1 MLWALLDPAWFCRTF
16 IDNMAVTQENVP
28 ERFALV
34 LGGGGLKG
42 FSHIGVLRALEERGL
57 RPAVI
62 CGTSIGSLIGAAYLG
77 GMSIDEMEAR
87 AIALT
92 QRDLFRLDH
101 MGMLARRLR
110 NRSLYL
116 EAPLRKLVD
125 AVVPKR
131 PFDTLPV
138 PLLVNTV
145 DIERGAQV
153 VWGLPGMR
161 DVSIADAVYAS
172 CALPG
177 FFPPAR
183 INDRLCVDGSVM
195 DNLPVDIAAKDTSAV
210 IAVDV
215 GSTSIAISRQLQR
228 RGFAAI
234 YIRAA
239 QIMMHSLEAEQLARW
254 GRPPM
259 LLVRP
264 PIWQYNWFTFTRTKE
279 MITAGYTATHE
290 TLDRA
295 GADWIQ
301 GRGLYPRRTIDIT
314 VDRAACI
321 GCGLCAVLAPHV
333 MRMDGDGKAEVIKS
347 PLEWSRAEG
356 DFVHQ
361 CPTDAIHVTAI
372 EGDIRRPSVQLE
384 SVEDGDEIT
393 E

>member
-1 MLWALLDPAWFCRTF
+1 MHRAVRPLDLPQL
-16 IDNMAVTQENVP
+16 TQQNVP

-57 RPAVI
+57 RPSVI
-62 CGTSIGSLIGAAYLG
+62 CGTSIGSLIGAAYLC
-77 GMSIDEMEAR
+77 GMSIDEMEKR
-87 AIALT
+87 ALALT
-92 QRDLFRLDH
+92 KRDLFRLDH
-101 MGMLARRLR
+101 IGMVARRLR

-116 EAPLRKLVD
+116 EAPLRKLVES
-125 AVVPKR
+125 VVPSR

-138 PLLVNTV
+138 PLMVNTV

-153 VWGLPGMR
+153 VWGLPGLR
-161 DVSIADAVYAS
+161 DVSVADAVYAS

-183 INDRLCVDGSVM
+183 IDGRLCVDGSVM
-195 DNLPVDIAAKDTSAV
+195 DNLPVTIAAADASAV

-234 YIRAA
+234 YIRSA
-239 QIMMHSLEAEQLARW
+239 QIMMHNLEAEQLARW

-264 PIWQYNWFTFTRTKE
+264 PIWQYNWFTFSRTQE
-279 MITAGYTATHE
+279 MIAAGYTATHE

-295 GADWIQ
+295 GADWIH
-301 GRGLYPRRTIDIT
+301 GRGVYPRRTIELT
-314 VDRAACI
+314 VDRTACI
-321 GCGLCAVLAPHV
+321 GCRLCAVLAPQY
-333 MRMDGDGKAEVIKS
+333 MRMDAQGKAEVIHS

-372 EGDIRRPSVQLE
+372 EGDIRRE
-384 SVEDGDEIT
+384 SAPIETVEDGDDIT
-393 E
+393 D

>member
-1 MLWALLDPAWFCRTF
+1 MEKHAL
-16 IDNMAVTQENVP
+16 
-28 ERFALV
+28 
-34 LGGGGLKG
+34 
-42 FSHIGVLRALEERGL
+42 
-57 RPAVI
+57 
-62 CGTSIGSLIGAAYLG
+62 
-77 GMSIDEMEAR
+77 
-87 AIALT
+87 ALT
-92 QRDLFRLDH
+92 KRDLFRLDH
-101 MGMLARRLR
+101 IGMVARRLR

-116 EAPLRKLVD
+116 EAPLRKLVES
-125 AVVPKR
+125 AVPAR

-153 VWGLPGMR
+153 VWGLPGLR
-161 DVSIADAVYAS
+161 NVSVADAVYAS

-183 INDRLCVDGSVM
+183 IDGRLCVDGSVM
-195 DNLPVDIAAKDTSAV
+195 DNLPVTIAAADAGAV

-234 YIRAA
+234 YIRSA
-239 QIMMHSLEAEQLARW
+239 QIMMHNLEAEQLARW

-264 PIWQYNWFTFTRTKE
+264 PIWQYNWFTFSRTRE
-279 MITAGYTATHE
+279 MIAAGYAATHE

-295 GADWIQ
+295 GTNWMS
-301 GRGLYPRRTIDIT
+301 GRGVFPRRTIELT
-314 VDRAACI
+314 VDRGACI
-321 GCGLCAVLAPHV
+321 GCRLCSVLAPQY
-333 MRMDGDGKAEVIKS
+333 MRMDSQGKAEVINAS
-347 PLEWSRAEG
+347 LEWSRADG

-372 EGDIRRPSVQLE
+372 EGNVRRRSTQIE
-384 SVEDGDEIT
+384 SVEDGDEMT
-393 E
+393 N